1 MTDALDLFDI
11 FASDKESEEEGRWIE
26 LGGTALKI
34 RAFGAKAVTDL
45 RESLMKPY
53 AQLLRVGGKIPD
65 DKNEEIGLK
74 VLAGAVIVGL
84 EERPGR
90 QRPEAS
96 RPDHGRLFSADEA
109 YRDPEGPAEAGL
121 VRDPVL
127 ARRRRTSA
135 TSLSEDGAGNS

>member
-1 MTDALDLFDI
+1 MTDALDLFEI

-26 LGGTALKI
+26 LGSGTALKI

-74 VLAGAVIVGL
+74 VLAGAVLSDWKNVRGVDDQGK
-84 EERPGR
+84 PTTTTV
-90 QRPEAS
+90 PY
-96 RPDHGRLFSADEA
+96 SADEA
-109 YRDPEGPAEAGL
+109 YRVLKALPKFASFVIQYSLEGQNF
-121 VRDPVL
+121 RDES
-127 ARRRRTSA
+127 R
-135 TSLSEDGAGNS
+135 EDGAGNS